1 MSRINDE
8 LLNKILLTI
17 IAFIL
22 FIILVGTIYALAA
35 RKKNTPQNPNLRKIV
50 KRLIIMHVKTK
61 HYLWKC
67 LG

>member
-35 RKKNTPQNPNLRKIV
+35 RKKNTPQNLIAQGVRKSSAPP
-50 KRLIIMHVKTK
+50 
-61 HYLWKC
+61 YLS
-67 LG
+67 L